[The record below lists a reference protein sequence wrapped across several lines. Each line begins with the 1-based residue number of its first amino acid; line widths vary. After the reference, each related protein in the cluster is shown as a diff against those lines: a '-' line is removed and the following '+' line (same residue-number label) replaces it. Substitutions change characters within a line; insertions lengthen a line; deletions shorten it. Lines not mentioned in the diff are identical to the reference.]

1 MNIDIIDIEEQQPL
15 HNSFNSEVNY
25 TFFSCQC
32 FKSIFFYHLT
42 LGFFM
47 FLSINL
53 AIYTQGFMFVVL
65 SAIIPG
71 SIIIEFCRR
80 YYNNYITRCQMTV
93 TTIETMIL
101 MPIIGM
107 LTKFISKILLTNENL
122 LYDISVT
129 SFIIAG
135 LMEETIKFLP
145 LVRIV
150 NKKFITNPRA
160 MWVYG
165 LCAGAGFACFENI
178 TYVLLGGLNT
188 AIIRSIF
195 SVPLHCCTG
204 IIMGMNMS
212 VYKFRDKMETDGISR
227 IKYYKATFIPILIHG
242 LFDFFLMLG
251 DTIEVSFLFYLAI
264 IELFLTYIYIRYY
277 LLKLEKEFMNSED
290 IHNMISENR
299 LDPPC
304 VWFIH

>member
-1 MNIDIIDIEEQQPL
+1 MNIDTIDIEEQQPL

-53 AIYTQGFMFVVL
+53 AIYSQGFMFVVL

-71 SIIIEFCRR
+71 AIMIEFCRY

-101 MPIIGM
+101 MPIIG
-107 LTKFISKILLTNENL
+107 LFTKFLGNKILIGDNL
-122 LYDISVT
+122 IYNISVT
-129 SFIIAG
+129 SFILAG
-135 LMEETIKFLP
+135 LMEETTKFIP
-145 LVRIV
+145 LIRITDS
-150 NKKFITNPRA
+150 KFITNPRA

-165 LCAGAGFACFENI
+165 LCAGAGFACLENI
-178 TYVLLGGLNT
+178 SYVLMGGLST
-188 AIIRSIF
+188 AIIRSVF

-204 IIMGMNMS
+204 LIMGMNMS
-212 VYKFRDKMETDGISR
+212 VYKFRDKMETDGISK

-251 DTIEVSFLFYLAI
+251 DTIEVKFLFYLAI

-290 IHNMISENR
+290 IHTMISENR
-299 LDPPC
+299 LEPPC